1 MSKKFI
7 IKVNGKDF
15 DVEVTEVNDGRMAP
29 EKLAPVAEL
38 PKPAVEKTAAIIEKN
53 PEMPSPAQA
62 VAAGSV
68 KVTAPL
74 PGTVIKVRVQ
84 VGQRVRRGEVL
95 LILEAMKMENEI
107 VSPSDGEIASVHVT
121 EGCRVN
127 GGEMMISLK

>member
-7 IKVNGKDF
+7 IKVNGKNF
-15 DVEVTEVNDGRMAP
+15 DVEVTEVNNGITVMEKSAP
-29 EKLAPVAEL
+29 IVEL
-38 PKPAVEKTAAIIEKN
+38 PKPVVEKPAEIIEKK
-53 PEMPSPAQA
+53 PEMPSPTA
-62 VAAGSV
+62 VVSTGSI

-74 PGTVIKVRVQ
+74 PGTVIKIGIQ
-84 VGQRVRRGEVL
+84 LGQKVKRGEVL

-107 VSPSDGEIASVHVT
+107 VSPSDGEIASIHVT